1 MAPPS
6 EALPPPDPPALPSPL
21 GEEERRRLLQLA
33 RQAIATTVRESQV
46 PQLPDPGGRLSIP
59 AGVFVSLHKQQ
70 QLRGCIGHLAAHQP
84 LYRAVIEAATSAALH
99 DPRFPP
105 LTREELSE
113 VDIEISILSPITE
126 LDSHTAEERIVIGQH
141 GLVVSQGNYR
151 GLLLPQVAVQFG
163 WDARKFLEET
173 CLKANLAPN
182 AWCAGVRLEMFTAEV
197 FGETSREA
205 YSNST

>member
-6 EALPPPDPPALPSPL
+6 EALPPPAPPALAPPL
-21 GEEERRRLLQLA
+21 EEEERRRLLQIA
-33 RQAIATTVRESQV
+33 RQAIATTVREDQV

-59 AGVFVSLHKQQ
+59 AGVFVSLHRQQ
-70 QLRGCIGHLAAHQP
+70 QLRGCIGQIAARQP
-84 LYRAVIEAATSAALH
+84 LYRAVIEAAISAALH

-105 LTREELSE
+105 LTREELGE
-113 VDIEISILSPITE
+113 VDIEISILSSMTE

-141 GLVVSQGNYR
+141 GLMVSQGNYR

-182 AWCAGVRLEMFTAEV
+182 AWCAEGRLEMFTAEV
-197 FGETSREA
+197 FGETGREA